1 MYLSFLDDTSK
12 EDFYKED
19 QNSKFIVK
27 RMVATAIENLKISQ
41 SICKEIF
48 KDQERVDSLAETIA
62 KLEKLL

>member
-1 MYLSFLDDTSK
+1 
-12 EDFYKED
+12 
-19 QNSKFIVK
+19 
-27 RMVATAIENLKISQ
+27 MVATAIENLKISQ